1 MDKIK
6 KRRATVP
13 LLVSLLGYR
22 QVTFTYNKHGT
33 VHAYEREP
41 SYCLSSYVE
50 NWRYSKGREQEHKS
64 SISKMYRTETLC

>member
-1 MDKIK
+1 MK
-6 KRRATVP
+6 KKACNRSDAC
-13 LLVSLLGYR
+13 LSIGYR

-50 NWRYSKGREQEHKS
+50 NWRYS
-64 SISKMYRTETLC
+64 